1 MAPTDKEQKQASDFT
16 PEEGSHSFFVELE
29 SFQGPLDLLLHLIKK
44 HEMNVFDIPILEI
57 TEKYLEYAR
66 IIEEL
71 DLDQAGDFILMAA
84 TLAHIKSRMLLPPD
98 EAEAEEEV
106 EENDPREELVRRLLE
121 YQSFKDAADRL
132 AERPMLGRDE
142 FARAPDFA
150 LADAREEV
158 DIEEV
163 SAFALIEIFQEILER
178 AKENNPHEVQM
189 ESVSVEERI
198 AIVLRALGLEKRV
211 TFRSLFTDVFT
222 RSALV
227 ATFLGILELARL
239 RVLRL
244 YQAQNDGEI
253 YLARRPDAP
262 RDEDVMKR
270 LSASGADGEDG
281 GAGLP

>member
-1 MAPTDKEQKQASDFT
+1 MKPSDKEQKQATDFT
-16 PEEGSHSFFVELE
+16 PEEGSQAFFVELE

-98 EAEAEEEV
+98 EAQAEEEE

-132 AERPMLGRDE
+132 SERPMLGRDE
-142 FARAPDFA
+142 FARAPDYA
-150 LADAREEV
+150 LADSREEV

-178 AKENNPHEVQM
+178 TKENNPHEVQM

-198 AIVLRALGLEKRV
+198 TVVLRALSLEKRV

-270 LSASGADGEDG
+270 LSASSVDIEEDG
-281 GAGLP
+281 AAVS